1 MENIFYNWIS
11 MLEIEQTP
19 LVDCF
24 ILKPSVFKDHRG
36 TFLESFSQKRFEEAT
51 GLNMEFVQDNQSSS
65 HKGVLRGLHFQ
76 KGKYAQ
82 SKLVRTVFGKVLDV
96 VVDLRPDSPTFK
108 SSFKV
113 VLSDENH
120 LQLFVPAGFAH
131 GFITLSEMSVFA
143 YKCDQYF
150 NKEADGGVFYND
162 PVFGI
167 DWEYP
172 LDQIILSEKDAN
184 LPSFKTLEL

>member
-11 MLEIEQTP
+11 MLEIEYTP
-19 LVDCF
+19 LKDCF
-24 ILKPSVFKDHRG
+24 ILKPSIFRDHRG
-36 TFLESFSQKRFEEAT
+36 TFLESFSQKRFEEVT

-65 HKGVLRGLHFQ
+65 QKGVLRGLHFQ

-96 VVDLRPDSPTFK
+96 VVDLRSESPTFK
-108 SSFKV
+108 KSFKV
-113 VLSDENH
+113 LLSDENH
-120 LQLFVPAGFAH
+120 HQLFVPAGFAH

-150 NKEADGGVFYND
+150 NKEADAGVYYND
-162 PVFGI
+162 PVFEI

-172 LDQIILSEKDAN
+172 HDQMILSEKDAN
-184 LPSFKTLEL
+184 LPTFEALEL

>member
-1 MENIFYNWIS
+1 

-19 LVDCF
+19 LKDCF
-24 ILKPSVFKDHRG
+24 ILKPSVFRDHRG
-36 TFLESFSQKRFEEAT
+36 TFIESFSQRRFEEVT
-51 GLNMEFVQDNQSSS
+51 GLNPEFVQDNQSSS
-65 HKGVLRGLHFQ
+65 KKGVLRGLHFQ

-82 SKLVRTVFGKVLDV
+82 SKLVRTVYGKVLDV
-96 VVDLRPDSPTFK
+96 VVDLRTSSPTFK
-108 SSFKV
+108 KSFKT

-120 LQLFVPAGFAH
+120 HQLFVPAGFAH

-150 NKEADGGVFYND
+150 HKEADAGVFYND
-162 PVFGI
+162 PVFEI

-172 LDQIILSEKDAN
+172 QDQMILSEKDAN
-184 LPSFKTLEL
+184 LPTFENLDL

>member
-1 MENIFYNWIS
+1 

-19 LVDCF
+19 LKDCF
-24 ILKPSVFKDHRG
+24 ILKPSVFRDHRG
-36 TFLESFSQKRFEEAT
+36 TFIESFSQRRFEEVT
-51 GLNMEFVQDNQSSS
+51 GLTMDFVQDNQSSS
-65 HKGVLRGLHFQ
+65 KKGVLRGLHFQ

-108 SSFKV
+108 NSFKA

-120 LQLFVPAGFAH
+120 HQLFVPAGFAH
-131 GFITLSEMSVFA
+131 GFLTLSERSVFA
-143 YKCDQYF
+143 YKCDQYYHQD
-150 NKEADGGVFYND
+150 ADAGVLYND
-162 PVFGI
+162 PVFNI

-172 LDQIILSEKDAN
+172 YDQIILSEKDAN
-184 LPSFKTLEL
+184 LPTFEALGL